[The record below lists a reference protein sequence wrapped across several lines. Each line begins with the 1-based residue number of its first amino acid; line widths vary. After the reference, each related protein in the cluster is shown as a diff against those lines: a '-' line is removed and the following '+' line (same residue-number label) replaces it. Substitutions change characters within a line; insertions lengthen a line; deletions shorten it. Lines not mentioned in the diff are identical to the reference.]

1 MMTLVTRCE
10 KETFK
15 LGRMI
20 GASCRGSEII
30 CLWGELGS
38 GKTVLVKGI
47 AAGLG
52 VDPRQ
57 VVSPTFVL
65 LQEYRGKKIPLYH
78 FDLFRLRSEKEIAA
92 LGYEEYFF
100 SGGVAAVEW
109 ADRLGAL
116 LPAEFLG
123 VELLSAGKMQRRIR
137 LRAAGERYR
146 ALLGEVRENTG
157 D

>member
-20 GASCRGSEII
+20 GAACRGGEVI

-38 GKTVLVKGI
+38 GKTLLVKGI
-47 AAGLG
+47 ASGMG
-52 VDPRQ
+52 VSPAQ
-57 VVSPTFVL
+57 VTSPTFVL
-65 LQEYRGKKIPLYH
+65 LHEYRGKRLPLYH
-78 FDLFRLRSEKEIAA
+78 FDLYRLRGEKEVAA

-116 LPAEFLG
+116 LPAEFLK
-123 VELLSAGKMQRRIR
+123 VELALAGKTQRKIH
-137 LRAAGERYR
+137 LRAAGENCR
-146 ALLGEVRENTG
+146 ALLGEIREDIGN
-157 D
+157 